1 MNVLGWVMFL
11 IIIGV
16 DIAIYA
22 MVSMYFDGTWKK
34 LTEDMYD
41 NKRNL

>member
-11 IIIGV
+11 IIIGI

-22 MVSMYFDGTWKK
+22 AISMYFDGTWKE
-34 LTEDMYD
+34 LMEDTYD
-41 NKRNL
+41 N